1 MSPITPDDA
10 RKSHLTAP
18 GADGVEVHYFR
29 RGAGRP
35 VLLLHGWPGFW
46 YDFRAVIPQLSERA
60 DVIVPDLRG
69 FGRTPL
75 PPGPPVE
82 TAGPEHH
89 VGDLVA
95 LIDHLGIEQALVSGH
110 DIGAVVAQELALR
123 HPERVARLVLFNPPY
138 AGIGKRRYEPDA
150 SAEFWYYN
158 LHNLPL
164 APKLVGHS
172 RETLRLYLAHFY
184 DHWVGRKA
192 SVRPDEFEAIVDSF
206 AAPGVF
212 ETSIG
217 YYRARAAQRRAAGGT
232 IDAQKIQQPARVI
245 WGARDPVIKVAW
257 ADRLGEYFA
266 QLAPLEVLEDVGH
279 FVPFEAPEA
288 AIRAIGGEL
297 AKWEAG
303 S

>member
-1 MSPITPDDA
+1 MSLITPDEA
-10 RKSHLTAP
+10 RKTHLTAP
-18 GADGVEVHYFR
+18 GADGIAIHYVR
-29 RGAGRP
+29 RGAGAP

-46 YDFRAVIPQLSERA
+46 YDFRALIPALSSRA

-75 PPGPPVE
+75 PAGPPVE

-89 VGDLVA
+89 VRDLIA
-95 LIDHLGIEQALVSGH
+95 LLDHLGVEKVVVSGH

-123 HPERVARLVLFNPPY
+123 NPERVARLVLFNPPY
-138 AGIGKRRYEPDA
+138 AGIGRRRYEPDA

-158 LHNLPL
+158 FHSLPL

-184 DHWVGRKA
+184 DHWVARKP
-192 SVRPDEFEAIVDSF
+192 SVTPEDFEAIVDSF

-212 ETSIG
+212 ETSIS

-232 IDAQKIQQPARVI
+232 IETPKIQQPARI
-245 WGARDPVIKVAW
+245 LWGARDPVIKVVW
-257 ADRLGEYFA
+257 ADKLGDYFA

-279 FVPFEAPEA
+279 FVPFEAPEMA
-288 AIRAIGGEL
+288 MRAICEEL
-297 AKWEAG
+297 AKWEG
-303 S
+303 GK